1 MPTQR
6 GKIAIVTGANA
17 GIGFPTALELAR
29 HGAFVVLACR
39 NEKKGKDAET
49 QIQDE
54 LANDP
59 EAGRVDFRQLD
70 VSSLA
75 SVRAFAD
82 GFKATHTRLD
92 LLINNA
98 GVMGEHYAT
107 SADGYELQFATNY
120 LGHFALTAQL
130 MPLLRKSGH
139 ARVVAITSMIHSR
152 AVFELDELMTPAD
165 KYDEMTVYAKTKLYN
180 LLFVAELNRRL
191 QAQQITNVIATAAH
205 PGFTATNIAA
215 YRVERANR
223 FLKLLMDIAKASPLV
238 QTPEMGALPTLY
250 AATAADVQA
259 DGYFSPRGLFRV
271 AGHPAR
277 DRPGENVSSEESAR
291 KLWEESERLAN
302 LQFDI

>member
-1 MPTQR
+1 M
-6 GKIAIVTGANA
+6 
-17 GIGFPTALELAR
+17 
-29 HGAFVVLACR
+29 
-39 NEKKGKDAET
+39 
-49 QIQDE
+49 QDE
-54 LANDP
+54 LVNDP
-59 EAGRVDFRQLD
+59 EAGRVEFRQLD

-75 SVRAFAD
+75 SVRAFVD

-107 SADGYELQFATNY
+107 SAEGYELQFATNY
-120 LGHFALTAQL
+120 LCHFALTALL
-130 MPLLRKSGH
+130 MPILRKSGH
-139 ARVVAITSMIHSR
+139 ARVVAITSMIHTRAVKSDHARVVAVSSMIHSR
-152 AVFELDELMTPAD
+152 AVLEPGELMTPAD

-191 QAQQITNVIATAAH
+191 LAQQITNVFAVAAH

-215 YRVERANR
+215 YRAERANR

-238 QTPEMGALPTLY
+238 QTPEM
-250 AATAADVQA
+250 ATAPDVKA
-259 DGYFSPRGLFRV
+259 GEYFSPRGLLRV

-277 DRPGENVSSEESAR
+277 DRPGENVLSEESAR
-291 KLWEESERLAN
+291 TLWEESERLAN